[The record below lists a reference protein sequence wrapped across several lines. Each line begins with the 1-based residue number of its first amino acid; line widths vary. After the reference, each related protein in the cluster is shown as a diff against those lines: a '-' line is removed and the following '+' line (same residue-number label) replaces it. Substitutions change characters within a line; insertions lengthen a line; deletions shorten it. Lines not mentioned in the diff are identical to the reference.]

1 MSASFHILD
10 YAVLVGSFVLPSLIG
25 LFFTYKDRHQ
35 QNKTEHFL
43 GSRQLGVIPV
53 CLSLMASFLSAI
65 TVLGYPAEV
74 YMRGASISISYLER
88 RFHTPILRRA
98 ISGATAL
105 SCIIYLGV
113 QLYAPSIAI
122 EATTGIS
129 VPVSM
134 VSVGLICTFYTTIGG
149 MKAVVW
155 SDVFQ
160 MSLMF
165 FALAM
170 VLVKAVYDVGGID
183 EVYRKTNEAGRLNLS
198 NFRVD
203 PYAADSFWN
212 CFLGMGVL
220 WFSANGMSQQQVQR
234 YCSLPTMKKAR
245 LALYLNMIGVALTL
259 SKAFVC
265 GLAIYA
271 FYHGCDPLKL
281 GLIRMA
287 DQIMPYFVLDRFHI
301 PGVRGLFVA
310 AVFAG
315 SLSTLSSGLNSMS
328 ACLWE
333 DFFAP
338 LLSPDIGPKRAVL
351 FTKCIALGLGVLAI
365 GFGFISAYIGN
376 ILQASLG
383 MAAAITGPACAVYLA
398 GVTLPFVNTVG
409 VSIGFAVS
417 LAVCIWSVVGKL
429 LNPLK
434 YPVLLVSAEFCN
446 WTTGDS
452 AVSTVDQNTT
462 VFYSRPLLDTIH
474 PKGLQHLYYIHPYVM
489 PAFGLVLTIAIAI
502 IVSIF
507 TGGNSQKKIDSGL
520 FNRTCYRTITWT
532 PPICLNIFCYL
543 GSVFQSSDSKPTKD
557 LQAIHEDI
565 SLETQNS
572 QNSCVMN

>member
-105 SCIIYLGV
+105 SC
-113 QLYAPSIAI
+113 
-122 EATTGIS
+122 
-129 VPVSM
+129 
-134 VSVGLICTFYTTIGG
+134 GG